1 MKKTDFLEAIKR
13 SMKKDASEQDLSFL
27 NAIADGLESAM
38 EKDDIA
44 RKKQIDDIANLLGSF
59 DEGQSA
65 AAVIRSIAERVQQIE
80 DKAKRGL
87 SQGDKETLRRK
98 LEEKKDEIIR
108 ARSDK
113 SNNSVWALEF
123 KASRAASAMM
133 TTGTVLTGAQ
143 AVNSMN
149 VFDDT
154 EITLIRYPRN
164 FVMDAISATQVS
176 KVPNPWRWKEQL
188 ADNTGLPAETTEG
201 NAKPLTDSV
210 FSWKYADRKKYAGR
224 IEFTEELAI
233 DFEQLLVEI
242 IDMFETKV
250 IREWNKGVQAD
261 IVAWAPAYTS
271 TGFDGYFIAPG
282 VAEVIAAGKLHVSNT
297 NYDADQ
303 VWLNPV
309 DAAKAMI
316 HQTTSGEITYLPEAI
331 AFSGLT
337 PFISNF
343 VPAGTILVGQS
354 NIIREQHGSFILR
367 RGMYGNQFIENE
379 ETIVGEIFSNLKL
392 STEAKKGWVKMT
404 VATVLTALTK
414 VVEP

>member
-13 SMKKDASEQDLSFL
+13 SMKKDPSEQDMNFF
-27 NAIADGLESAM
+27 NAIGDAM
-38 EKDDIA
+38 EDAMSKGEIE
-44 RKKQIDDIANLLGSF
+44 RKKQIDDLAALVGSF
-59 DEGQSA
+59 NEGQSA
-65 AAVIRSIAERVQQIE
+65 AAVIRSIADRVQQIE

-87 SQGDKETLRRK
+87 SDSDKNTLRRK

-113 SNNSVWALEF
+113 SNAGVWALEF

-133 TTGTVLTGAQ
+133 TTSTVLTGAQ

-188 ADNTGLPAETTEG
+188 ADNDGLPAVTTEG
-201 NAKPLTDSV
+201 NAKPLTDSL
-210 FSWKYADRKKYAGR
+210 FAWKYADRKKYAGR

-282 VAEVIAAGKLHVSNT
+282 VAEVIAAGKLHVSNN

-316 HQTTSGEITYLPEAI
+316 HQSTAGEITYLPEAI

-392 STEAKKGWVKMT
+392 STEAKKGWVKLT

-414 VVEP
+414 V

>member
-1 MKKTDFLEAIKR
+1 MKKTDFLDAIKR
-13 SMKKDASEQDLSFL
+13 SMKKDASEQDMNFF
-27 NAIADGLESAM
+27 NAIGDALEDAM
-38 EKDDIA
+38 GKGEA
-44 RKKQIDDIANLLGSF
+44 ERKKQIDDLALLVGSF
-59 DEGQSA
+59 DEGKSA

-188 ADNTGLPAETTEG
+188 ADNTGLPAVTTEG
-201 NAKPLTDSV
+201 NAKQLTDSL

-316 HQTTSGEITYLPEAI
+316 HQTTAGEITYLPEAI

-379 ETIVGEIFSNLKL
+379 ETIVGEIFSNLRL

-414 VVEP
+414 PVAP

>member
-1 MKKTDFLEAIKR
+1 MAKDEFVEKVKR
-13 SMKKDASEQDLSFL
+13 SMKKDPTDQDMNFISAFGE
-27 NAIADGLESAM
+27 AIDEIM
-38 EKDDIA
+38 KKDEVE
-44 RKKQIDDIANLLGSF
+44 RKKDLTDLENKLGAFDDGK
-59 DEGQSA
+59 SA

-87 SQGDKETLRRK
+87 SQGDKNTLRRK

-108 ARSDK
+108 ARGDK
-113 SNNSVWALEF
+113 SNAGVWALEF

-154 EITLIRYPRN
+154 EITVIRYPRN
-164 FVMDAISATQVS
+164 FVMDAISSTQVA
-176 KVPNPWRWKEQL
+176 KVPNPWKWKEEVV
-188 ADNTGLPAETTEG
+188 AGDGVPALVAEG
-201 NAKPLTDSV
+201 AEKPLNDAAYV
-210 FSWKYADRKKYAGR
+210 WKYANRKKYAGR
-224 IEFTEELAI
+224 IEFTEEMTI

-261 IVAWAPAYTS
+261 IVAWTPAYAS
-271 TGFDGYFIAPG
+271 KGLDGYFIAPG
-282 VAEVIAAGKLHVSNT
+282 VAEVVAAGKLHVSNN

-316 HQTTSGEITYLPEAI
+316 HQTTAGEITYLPEAI

-392 STEAKKGWVKMT
+392 STEAKKGWVKLT

-414 VVEP
+414 V

>member
-154 EITLIRYPRN
+154 EITVIRYPRN

-354 NIIREQHGSFILR
+354 NIIREQHGSFIVR

-414 VVEP
+414 VVAP

>member
-1 MKKTDFLEAIKR
+1 MEKTDFLEAIKR
-13 SMKKDASEQDLSFL
+13 SMKKDPSEQDMSFL

-87 SQGDKETLRRK
+87 SDGDKNTLRRK
-98 LEEKKDEIIR
+98 LEEKKEEIIR
-108 ARSDK
+108 ARADK

-133 TTGTVLTGAQ
+133 TTSTVLTGAK

-154 EITLIRYPRN
+154 EITVIRYPRN
-164 FVMDAISATQVS
+164 FVMDAISSTQVS
-176 KVPNPWRWKEQL
+176 KAPNPWRWKEQL
-188 ADNTGLPAETTEG
+188 ADNDGLPAVTTEG
-201 NAKPLTDSV
+201 NAKPLTDSL
-210 FSWKYADRKKYAGR
+210 FAWKYADRKKYAGR

-261 IVAWAPAYTS
+261 IVAWAPTYTS
-271 TGFDGYFIAPG
+271 TGLDGYFIAPG
-282 VAEVIAAGKLHVSNT
+282 VAQVIAAGKLHVGNN

-309 DAAKAMI
+309 DASKAMI
-316 HQTTSGEITYLPEAI
+316 HQNTDGTITYLPEAI

-379 ETIVGEIFSNLKL
+379 ETIVGEIFSTLKL

-404 VATVLTALTK
+404 VATVLEALTK
-414 VVEP
+414 